1 MKLGLV
7 SLLSVAA
14 AWSPTDSYAP
24 GTIDCPSGDVSLVR
38 SAENISSDEESW
50 LQGRDKVTQENL
62 ISFLEASNLTDFDAS
77 SFVNG
82 ASDPIRIGVA
92 FLGGGYRA
100 MLSGAGQLA
109 ALDNRTAGASTH
121 GLGGLLQASTYLVG
135 LSGGNW
141 LVGTIAM
148 NNFTYPDK
156 ILSEN
161 KIWDLTH
168 SIVNY
173 GGINVVKTVKYYT
186 GISDDLQAKEDAG
199 FRLSLT
205 DTWGRA
211 LLHQFFTELND
222 TGASLT
228 WSTLQE
234 SDVFTLHQMPFPIVV
249 ADGRTPGET
258 IVAGNSTIFEVNP
271 YELGSWDES
280 LFQFTQVKYLGT
292 NMTDGK
298 PNGKCIGGFDNAGF
312 IMGTSSTLFNQFILQ
327 INTTSLASAVKS
339 IVTSLLSKA
348 SRAEQDVA
356 LYEPNPFYKTDDG
369 DVSSIAE
376 NNTLYLVDGGEDYQN
391 VPFYPLIQPQR
402 KVDVIFAYDNSAD
415 TNQSWPNGA
424 SLVLTFERQ
433 LLEIGNGT
441 VFPHVPDINS
451 FRNLNLTSRPA
462 FFGCDAR
469 NLSSLFE
476 KDPHASKS
484 LAAIFDVPLVVYTAN
499 RPFTYWSNTST
510 FKLSYSEKEKRG
522 MIKNGF
528 EVASRYNLTLDSDW
542 PACVSCAII
551 RREQE
556 RRNQSQ
562 SDQCKQCFSKYCW
575 DGSLDTA
582 SPGINF
588 TETGSTNGNE
598 DTHTSAGSGLLSL
611 LRQNVMPLVGY
622 GLVVSMAFL
631 VNF

>member
-1 MKLGLV
+1 MRTANDI
-7 SLLSVAA
+7 SPEEQ
-14 AWSPTDSYAP
+14 AW
-24 GTIDCPSGDVSLVR
+24 I
-38 SAENISSDEESW
+38 
-50 LQGRDKVTQENL
+50 QGRDKVTTENL

-109 ALDNRTAGASTH
+109 ALDNRTTGASTR

-148 NNFTYPDK
+148 NNFTHPEK
-156 ILSEN
+156 ILDDG
-161 KIWDLTH
+161 KIWDLSH
-168 SIVNY
+168 SIVNF
-173 GGINVVKTVKYYT
+173 GGANVVKTVKYYT
-186 GISDDLQAKEDAG
+186 GISDDLDAKSDAG
-199 FRLSLT
+199 FELSLT

-211 LLHQFFTELND
+211 LLHQFFAELND
-222 TGASLT
+222 TGAALT

-234 SDVFTLHQMPFPIVV
+234 SDVFTQHQMPYPIVV
-249 ADGRTPGET
+249 ADGRTPDET
-258 IVAGNSTIFEVNP
+258 IVAANSTIFEVNP
-271 YELGSWDES
+271 YELGTWDKS
-280 LFQFTQVKYLGT
+280 LYQFTQVKYLGT
-292 NMTDGK
+292 NVTDGK
-298 PNGKCIGGFDNAGF
+298 PDGQCIGGFDNAGY
-312 IMGTSSTLFNQFILQ
+312 IMGTSSTLFNQFVLQ
-327 INTTSLASAVKS
+327 INTTSLTSAIKS
-339 IVTSLLSKA
+339 IITSLLNKVS
-348 SRAEQDVA
+348 SDQDDVA
-356 LYEPNPFYKTDDG
+356 IYKPNPFSKTDDG
-369 DVSSIAE
+369 DISSISQ
-376 NNTLYLVDGGEDYQN
+376 NDTLFLVDGGEDLQN
-391 VPFYPLIQPQR
+391 VPLYPLIQPHR

-433 LLEIGNGT
+433 FLDIGNGT
-441 VFPHVPDINS
+441 VFPYVPDINS
-451 FRNLNLTSRPA
+451 FSNLNLTARPA

-469 NLSSLFE
+469 NLTSLFD
-476 KDPHASKS
+476 KAPHANTS

-499 RPFTYWSNTST
+499 RPFSYWSNTST
-510 FKLSYSEKEKRG
+510 FQLKYSEKEKRG

-528 EVASRYNLTLDSDW
+528 EVASRYNRTLDSDW

-582 SPGINF
+582 DPNLNF
-588 TETGSTNGNE
+588 TQTGTTNGNE
-598 DTHTSAGSGLLSL
+598 DTRTSGGVALFDEK
-611 LRQNVMPLVGY
+611 VMKFVGY
-622 GLVVSMAFL
+622 GLVASMAFL
-631 VNF
+631 VGI